1 MSAVTVVAVAR
12 LLAIE
17 SLKVSAV
24 LQASAAA
31 LANSPA
37 ELIVLLT
44 TIVLLSIRA
53 WAGITDTR
61 MTRRANVSLTYLTL
75 TLVVLFF
82 FLVFFRFRTLG
93 G

>member
-1 MSAVTVVAVAR
+1 VSAVTVVAVAR

>member
-1 MSAVTVVAVAR
+1 V
-12 LLAIE
+12 LLA
-17 SLKVSAV
+17 SAR
-24 LQASAAA
+24 S

-37 ELIVLLT
+37 ELIVLIT

-53 WAGITDTR
+53 WAGIASVR
-61 MTRRANVSLTYLTL
+61 MTRRANLSLTYLTII
-75 TLVVLFF
+75 LVVLFF